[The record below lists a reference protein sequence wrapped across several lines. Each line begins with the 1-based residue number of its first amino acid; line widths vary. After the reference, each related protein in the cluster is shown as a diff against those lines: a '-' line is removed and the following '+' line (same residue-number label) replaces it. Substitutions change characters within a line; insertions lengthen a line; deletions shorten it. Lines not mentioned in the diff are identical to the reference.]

1 MKITKKQK
9 IYIGLGLAVVAF
21 LYFRGKGK
29 SYTNKIGIRNAGG
42 EGAFNYYG
50 VKTADRTKALAGL
63 KIGTEGLINGT
74 DKCTITEVREGSS
87 GSVGFKCKEVEDGS
101 YNIANPSRF
110 EY

>member
-1 MKITKKQK
+1 M
-9 IYIGLGLAVVAF
+9 YIGLGVAVIAL
-21 LYFRGKGK
+21 LYFRSKGK
-29 SYTNKIGIRNAGG
+29 NYTNEIGIRNAGG

-87 GSVGFKCKEVEDGS
+87 GSVAFKCKEVQDGG
-101 YNIANPSRF
+101 YDIPNPSRF
-110 EY
+110 QF